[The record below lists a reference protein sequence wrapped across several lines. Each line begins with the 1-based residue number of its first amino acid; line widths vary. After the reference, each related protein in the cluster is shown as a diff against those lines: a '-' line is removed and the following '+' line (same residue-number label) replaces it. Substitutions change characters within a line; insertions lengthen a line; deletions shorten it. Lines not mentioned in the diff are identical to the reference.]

1 MLKKLKKKNKG
12 FTLVELLV
20 VIAIIGILAVVAAP
34 SLFKNINKA
43 KAAEIVSDYSAI
55 KAAITSAYAD
65 GDLVNGTYSN
75 TPNQG
80 IIAHTNGSK
89 LDIQD
94 LSGETK
100 YSIVVDTSK
109 STAKLTITTKD
120 EEIAERVADSISGTQ
135 DATNPEIVTVDILK
149 QIK

>member
-65 GDLVNGTYSN
+65 GDLESGIYSN
-75 TPNQG
+75 TADQSV
-80 IIAHTNGSK
+80 IANSKGDK

-100 YSIVVDTSK
+100 YSIEVDTSK

-135 DATNPEIVTVDILK
+135 DTTTPEIVTVDILK

>member
-1 MLKKLKKKNKG
+1 MLKKLKKKSKG

-65 GDLVNGTYSN
+65 GDLESGIYSN
-75 TPNQG
+75 STDQSV
-80 IIAHTNGSK
+80 IANGDNK

-135 DATNPEIVTVDILK
+135 NDSKPEEVTVDILK